1 MRALFSNFSVHIE
14 FLRGIKMSQSND
26 SNASVKARRQ
36 LFKLGAAAAGA
47 GLILTKA
54 SDVIAKGGVSGGG
67 TALTGGGTTTSGGGS
82 GSGGGGGGSGVGGLP
97 ASPATTPFIQPL
109 TVYAAKQPVAALST
123 PSLEVA
129 DSANGECGRPAHQR
143 WADFTP
149 APDAPPIKSY
159 EMHVKEAD
167 HSFHPQLP
175 TQKVWGYDGIL
186 PGPTFVAKYG
196 EPIVVRIFNE
206 LSPTSVGY
214 GSPEISTHLHNLHCG
229 SESDGFTGDYYSPT
243 KFGPTMTGPGA
254 YKDHHYVNCYAGYD
268 AVHQTEGD
276 PREALGTLWYHDHR
290 LDFTGPNVYKGLA
303 GFYLLFDELDS
314 GDENDTNPKAL
325 RLPSGV
331 GKYDIPLV
339 FNDKVFDKNGYLFFN
354 QFEAD
359 GILGDKFCVNGKIQP
374 YFNVERRKYRF
385 RMLDGGPA
393 RFYELYI
400 THNGVDQAFT
410 YISNDGNLLPAP
422 LTMTKVRLGVAE
434 RADIVI
440 DFSKYKAG
448 DKLYIVN
455 KLDQPNGRGP
465 NGKILNPGTQILEF
479 RVGGLPAVPDNSRI
493 PAFATAAKPVT
504 MRELPPINLAE
515 VKVTRTWEFAKG
527 NGGWTVNGKLF
538 DVAVAS
544 AQPKRNSAEIWVL
557 KGGGDWSHPVHIHF
571 EEGRILSRNGRP
583 PAPHEAGRKDVY
595 VLGPGDE
602 VRVFLRFRD
611 FEGKYMMHCHNLTH
625 EDHAMMIRWDIVA
638 P

>member
-1 MRALFSNFSVHIE
+1 
-14 FLRGIKMSQSND
+14 MSQSNN
-26 SNASVKARRQ
+26 SGVATEGRRQ
-36 LFKLGAAAAGA
+36 LFKFGAAAAGA
-47 GLILTKA
+47 GLLLTRA
-54 SDVIAKGGVSGGG
+54 SDVTAKGGAPDSGGG
-67 TALTGGGTTTSGGGS
+67 GGGGGSGS
-82 GSGGGGGGSGVGGLP
+82 GSGGGGGGLP
-97 ASPATTPFIQPL
+97 ASPTTTPFIQPL
-109 TVYAAKQPVAALST
+109 PVYQAKQPVTALS
-123 PSLEVA
+123 PAPQVVA
-129 DSANGECGRPAHQR
+129 DMAGGECGRPNHQR
-143 WADFTP
+143 WADF
-149 APDAPPIKSY
+149 APNTQIFY
-159 EMHVKEAD
+159 EMHVKEAT

-175 TQKVWGYDGIL
+175 PQKVWGYDGIL
-186 PGPTFVAKYG
+186 PGPTFVARYG
-196 EPIVVRIFNE
+196 EPIMVRIFNE
-206 LSPTSVGY
+206 LPANSIGF
-214 GSPEISTHLHNLHCG
+214 GSPEISTHLHNLHDG
-229 SESDGFTGDYYSPT
+229 SESDGFTGDYYSKT

-314 GDENDTNPKAL
+314 GDENDPNPAAL

-331 GKYDIPLV
+331 GKYDIPLI
-339 FNDKVFDKNGYLFFN
+339 FQDKVFDQNGFLFFN

-385 RMLDGGPA
+385 RLLDGGPS
-393 RFYELYI
+393 RFYEFYL

-434 RADIVI
+434 RADIVV
-440 DFSKYKAG
+440 DFSKYPKGA
-448 DKLYIVN
+448 KLYIVN

-465 NGKILNPGTQILEF
+465 SGTILNPGTQILEF
-479 RVGGLPAVPDNSRI
+479 RVGDLPAVPDNSRI
-493 PAFATAAKPVT
+493 PALATAAKPVT
-504 MRELPPINLAE
+504 MRELPPVNLAE
-515 VKVTRTWEFAKG
+515 VVTTRHWEFARG
-527 NGGWTVNGKLF
+527 NSGWTVNSKLF
-538 DVAVAS
+538 DVLTAS
-544 AQPKRNSAEIWVL
+544 AQPKRNTAEIWVL
-557 KGGGDWSHPVHIHF
+557 KGGGNWSHPVHIHF
-571 EEGRILSRNGRP
+571 EEGRILSRNGAP
-583 PAPHEAGRKDVY
+583 PAPHERGRKDVY